1 MATIFRPR
9 TLALFLGDIFFFIF
23 ALWLSLYLRTFAPPE
38 YRIFLDHLVP
48 FSFLFAAWVVVFFI
62 AGLYESRSIVLA
74 RRTFSTTLLFAQT
87 FNIILAALFFFF
99 IPLFGIAP
107 KTILLVYLLTS
118 FPLILFWR
126 TMLFPWLGLQKPESA
141 IAVGSRPEVQEL
153 VDALNHAPHA
163 PAHVAAHLDPG
174 SPTILQDIERTVTE
188 HQARFIIADF
198 NDQRVSKVFPDMYN
212 LLSAGVRF
220 FDAMALYEQV
230 FGRIPL
236 SILDDQ
242 WIGRN
247 ISRYSHTLYD
257 PLKRLMDIAAAIVLG
272 AISLVFYPFL
282 IVAIKLQDGGPVFYS
297 QVRVGKNN
305 HPITMRKFRSMTGA
319 DKGNEVLKSKL
330 TVTPV
335 GKVIRRTRIDEIPQ
349 LWNVLKGDLSLI
361 GPRPEFPALVEEY
374 NRHIPYY
381 NFRHLVK
388 PGLSGWAQI
397 YHDNHPHHETEVEA
411 TREKLSYDLYYMK
424 HRSLALDI
432 IIALKTIKKLLTRSG
447 V

>member
-9 TLALFLGDIFFFIF
+9 TLVLFLGDIFFFIF
-23 ALWLSLYLRTFAPPE
+23 ALWLSLYLRTFALPDYE
-38 YRIFLDHLVP
+38 TFLEHLLP
-48 FSFLFAAWVVVFFI
+48 FSFLFAAWAVVFFI
-62 AGLYESRSIVLA
+62 AGLYETRSIVLA

-118 FPLILFWR
+118 FPLILMWR
-126 TMLFPWLGLQKPESA
+126 TVLFPWLGLQKPEPT
-141 IAVGSRPEVQEL
+141 IVVGSRPEVLEL
-153 VDALNHAPHA
+153 MNALEHASHA
-163 PAHVAAHLDPG
+163 PARVAAHLDPG
-174 SPTILQDIERTVTE
+174 SPSILEDIQHAVAEQE
-188 HQARFIIADF
+188 ARFIIADF

-212 LLSAGVRF
+212 LLLAGVRF

-236 SILDDQ
+236 SILDDR

-257 PLKRLMDIAAAIVLG
+257 PLKRIMDMAAALVLG
-272 AISLVFYPFL
+272 TISLVFYPFL
-282 IVAIKLQDGGPVFYS
+282 IIAIKLQDGGPIFYS

-305 HPITMRKFRSMTGA
+305 RLITMHKFRSMTGA
-319 DKGNEVLKSKL
+319 DEGAQVLKSKL
-330 TVTPV
+330 KVTPV
-335 GKVIRRTRIDEIPQ
+335 GQVIRKTRIDEIPQ
-349 LWNVLKGDLSLI
+349 LWNVFKGDLSLI

-374 NRHIPYY
+374 SRHIPYY

-388 PGLSGWAQI
+388 PGLSGWAQL
-397 YHDNHPHHETEVEA
+397 YHDNHPHHEAEVGA

-447 V
+447 K